1 VKEATI
7 EDRVDRLEDL
17 FGRFLTEMQ
26 VFTRQADE
34 RHKAADLRMTRIEEN
49 ALTFRN
55 EMRVFK
61 DEMLVFK
68 NEMRAFKD
76 EMLVFKNEMRAFKDE
91 MLVFKDE
98 MRAFKNEMRDF
109 RREMNKKWGDL
120 SNKLGTIIE
129 DILAPNLP
137 RLALEYFGFG
147 SVEEFSIRHSRRS
160 PGDRSKVG
168 EFDAIVIGETA
179 VILGEAKSTPS
190 LEYADQFASKAR
202 TFFDYFPEHQS
213 KRLIL
218 IFGSWSIPESIVT
231 RLTGQGI
238 YAMQM
243 GNDTMDLVNA
253 GTLDSGAL

>member
-1 VKEATI
+1 MKEATI

-55 EMRVFK
+55 EMR
-61 DEMLVFK
+61 
-68 NEMRAFKD
+68 AFKD
-76 EMLVFKNEMRAFKDE
+76 EML
-91 MLVFKDE
+91 
-98 MRAFKNEMRDF
+98 AFKNEMRDF

-190 LEYADQFASKAR
+190 LEYADEFASKAR